1 VQRLRGTLASMEP
14 LPRELTLD
22 QFVLEMGRTPVS
34 DLMHDRFV
42 DLVDRLRLSDELLD
56 ERTHFLDGD
65 YARNLVLRTPHF
77 ELLVLC
83 WRPGQMST
91 IHDHAGSLNAI
102 RVRSGELTSRVFRP
116 VTSATPGAGPVELA
130 SEDRVRP
137 GESLIG
143 VDRGG
148 IHQLGNTT
156 DEPLV
161 TVHVYAPPLL
171 ALTVYDTDSPVAEK
185 RSLRRS
191 YVDDL

>member
-1 VQRLRGTLASMEP
+1 MDA
-14 LPRELTLD
+14 LPQKLTLD
-22 QFVLEMGRTPVS
+22 QFVLEMGRAPVS
-34 DLMHDRFV
+34 ELTHERFLG
-42 DLVDRLRLSDELLD
+42 LVDRLRISDELLD
-56 ERTHFLDGD
+56 HRTHFLDGD

-83 WRPGQMST
+83 WRPGQAST

-116 VTSATPGAGPVELA
+116 VPGAAPGAGPVALA
-130 SEDRVRP
+130 SEDDVRP
-137 GESLIG
+137 GEALLG

-171 ALTVYDTDSPVAEK
+171 ALTVYDTVSPVAET

>member
-1 VQRLRGTLASMEP
+1 MDP
-14 LPRELTLD
+14 LPAELTLD
-22 QFVLEMGRTPVS
+22 QFVAEMGRVPVR
-34 DLMHDRFV
+34 DLSHERFL
-42 DLVDRLRLSDELLD
+42 DIVDRLRLSDDLIETRSRFLD
-56 ERTHFLDGD
+56 EE

-83 WRPGQMST
+83 WRPGQQST

-116 VTSATPGAGPVELA
+116 VDGAEPGAGPVQLV
-130 SEDRVRP
+130 SEERVGPGRP
-137 GESLIG
+137 LVG

-148 IHQLGNTT
+148 VHQLADTA

-171 ALTVYDTDSPVAEK
+171 ELTVFHTESAAVEK
-185 RSLRRS
+185 RALRYSLTE
-191 YVDDL
+191 DL

>member
-1 VQRLRGTLASMEP
+1 MEP
-14 LPRELTLD
+14 PPQLTLE
-22 QFVLEMGRTPVS
+22 QFVLEMGRAPVR
-34 DLMHDRFV
+34 DLTRERFV
-42 DLVDRLRLSDELLD
+42 DLVDRLRVSDELLD
-56 ERTHFLDGD
+56 GRAHFLDGD

-83 WRPGQMST
+83 WRPGQAST

-116 VTSATPGAGPVELA
+116 ITGAEPGVGPVELA
-130 SEDRVRP
+130 SEDRVGP
-137 GESLIG
+137 GEALIG

-148 IHQLGNTT
+148 IHQLRNAS

-171 ALTVYDTDSPVAEK
+171 ELNVYDTAAPVV
-185 RSLRRS
+185 RRMPLRRS